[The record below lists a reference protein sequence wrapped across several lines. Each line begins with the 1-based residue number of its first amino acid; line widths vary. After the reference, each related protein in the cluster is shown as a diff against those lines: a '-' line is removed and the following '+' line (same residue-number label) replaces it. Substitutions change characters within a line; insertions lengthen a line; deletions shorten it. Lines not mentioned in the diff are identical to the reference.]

1 MKNSLITLLL
11 LLLSGVVFSNDLSY
25 TVHGRYIRF
34 IKKERVKD
42 APDMVYPI
50 SWITRN
56 VSVEITTPDD
66 GKPRKD
72 VHPNDSMRTDQRYI
86 PNWIN
91 LGTDIVIDVANTYT
105 NSIHNT
111 SAGKVIEMNLMHSS
125 STEVPAIEAHY
136 VGGYQQMTAYVNRN
150 VMYRISETVLKQL
163 QSVVVAFTVNEK
175 GDITNAKVSKTC
187 GKPEIDKLLLDT
199 ITQMP
204 KWKPAQ
210 NAKGI
215 KVKQDFT
222 CRIGKPT
229 GC

>member
-11 LLLSGVVFSNDLSY
+11 LLLSGVVFSNDLSD
-25 TVHGRYIRF
+25 TVHGRYIRS
-34 IKKERVKD
+34 IKKERLKD
-42 APDMVYPI
+42 APDLDYPI
-50 SWITRN
+50 SWIIRN
-56 VSVEITTPDD
+56 VSVQITTPANIET
-66 GKPRKD
+66 RKG
-72 VHPNDSMRTDQRYI
+72 VHPNDSIRTEQKYI
-86 PNWIN
+86 PNWID
-91 LGTDIVIDVANTYT
+91 LGTNIVIDIAHTYT

-111 SAGKVIEMNLMHSS
+111 SAGKAIEMNLMPSS
-125 STEVPAIEAHY
+125 STEVPESEAQY
-136 VGGYQQMTAYVNRN
+136 IGGYQQLTAYINRN
-150 VMYRISETVLKQL
+150 IMYKISETVFKQL

-187 GKPEIDKLLLDT
+187 GKSEIDKLLLDS

-215 KVKQDFT
+215 KVKQEFT